1 MNKTRNLVEM
11 GEFYSS
17 TVLTESKKNSQSK
30 FPGKDT
36 FTKPGK
42 TVDAETVKTGKAFND
57 AGPVRNNKEAL
68 VKAQEPV
75 AVKDKET
82 FTGVENFSQVSG
94 KKLKENINTFMN
106 KSIFDRLYEDVMSD
120 NINSPADLEQADAE
134 ALELPGTEVE
144 EGEVTITL
152 DRELAKKLHDVL
164 MTVLDSEE
172 EAPET
177 EEEGAPEE
185 GEISDEAAEDEHEDE
200 EHEDEEHKA
209 KYEATELTELPAS
222 KGHSL
227 TGKSNKVHG
236 TATSLVSKGE
246 GEGKVKGEIDA
257 KGSDLSDSKGHSLT
271 SKNNKVTSKTSKVGS
286 YLAGLK

>member
-11 GEFYSS
+11 GDFYSS
-17 TVLTESKKNSQSK
+17 TVLTESLKNVKSK

-36 FTKPGK
+36 FTKAGK
-42 TVDAETVKTGKAFND
+42 TVDTETVKTGKAFND
-57 AGPVRNNKEAL
+57 AGPIRNNKDAF

-75 AVKDKET
+75 VAKDKET
-82 FTGVENFSQVSG
+82 FTGVEKFSQVSG

-134 ALELPGTEVE
+134 VLDLPGTEVE

-164 MTVLDSEE
+164 MSVLESEE

-177 EEEGAPEE
+177 EEENVPEE
-185 GEISDEAAEDEHEDE
+185 GEISDEAAEEEVEEDE
-200 EHEDEEHKA
+200 EDVQA
-209 KYEATELTELPAS
+209 EATELTELPAS

-236 TATSLVSKGE
+236 VATSLVSKDK

-257 KGSDLSDSKGHSLT
+257 KGSELSDSKGHSLT
-271 SKNNKVTSKTSKVGS
+271 GKNNKVASKTSKVGS

>member
-17 TVLTESKKNSQSK
+17 TVLTESLKNSKSK

-36 FTKPGK
+36 FTKVGK
-42 TVDAETVKTGKAFND
+42 KVDTETVKTGKAFND
-57 AGPVRNNKEAL
+57 AGPVRNNKVAL
-68 VKAQEPV
+68 VKPQEPDT
-75 AVKDKET
+75 DKET
-82 FTGVENFSQVSG
+82 FTGVEKFSQVSG

-164 MTVLDSEE
+164 MSVLDSEE

-177 EEEGAPEE
+177 EEDDIPEE
-185 GEISDEAAEDEHEDE
+185 GEISDEAAEEKHDDEDE

-222 KGHSL
+222 RGHAL
-227 TGKSNKVHG
+227 TGKNNKVHG
-236 TATSLVSKGE
+236 VATSLVSKDK

-257 KGSDLSDSKGHSLT
+257 KGSDLSDSKGQSLQ

>member
-17 TVLTESKKNSQSK
+17 TVLTESSKNSKSK

-42 TVDAETVKTGKAFND
+42 TVDSETVKTGKAFND
-57 AGPVRNNKEAL
+57 AGPVRNNKDAL
-68 VKAQEPV
+68 IMPQEPV

-82 FTGVENFSQVSG
+82 FTGVEKFSQVSG

-120 NINSPADLEQADAE
+120 NINSPADIEQADAE

-164 MTVLDSEE
+164 MSVLESEE

-177 EEEGAPEE
+177 EEENAPEE
-185 GEISDEAAEDEHEDE
+185 GEISDEAAEEEVEEDE
-200 EHEDEEHKA
+200 EDVQA
-209 KYEATELTELPAS
+209 EATELTELPSS
-222 KGHSL
+222 KGHAL

-236 TATSLVSKGE
+236 VATSLVSKDK